1 MRVIIINGSNRKN
14 GITAAALHMIEA
26 GLNEKGVE
34 TTFYNLGEINMSHC
48 MGCCTCYKTGH
59 CCIKDDAERISEM
72 IAEADGLIMGTP
84 TYASNVSGLMKDLI
98 DRGHFVIEQL
108 LHNKACVT
116 IATGENYGSR
126 DALKVLNNLVIYS
139 GGMLCDSFAMNAPFN
154 GTEDVREKLSERCS
168 KATQRLMEG
177 IQDKAGHPIQK
188 LIHLIVL
195 NVGIRP
201 LVRKKRALYQGV
213 ADKWGKMGIQL

>member
-1 MRVIIINGSNRKN
+1 MKIVIINGSYRKS
-14 GITAAALHMIEA
+14 GITATALHMMEA
-26 GLNEKGVE
+26 GLKEKGVE
-34 TTFYNLGEINMSHC
+34 TAFYNLGEINMSHC
-48 MGCCTCYKTGH
+48 MGCCVCYKTGR
-59 CCIKDDAERISEM
+59 CCIKDDAERISEL
-72 IAEADGLIMGTP
+72 IAEADGLVLGTP

-116 IATGENYGSR
+116 IATGENYGSK

-154 GTEDVREKLSERCS
+154 GTDSVRGELSVRCS
-168 KATQRLMEG
+168 KAVRKLMKG
-177 IQDKAGHPIQK
+177 LQDKSFHPMQK
-188 LIHLIVL
+188 LIHSIVL

-201 LVRKKRALYQGV
+201 LIRKKGALYQGV
-213 ADKWGKMGIQL
+213 ADKWGKLGIEQ